1 MKNVLICIDRD
12 GTIIYDKK
20 KRPRY
25 YIGSQPDW
33 KSKIKFLKDVVKGIK
48 LLNKQLPN
56 APIYVITNQPGI
68 AIKNLKLL
76 TFKRAT
82 EVCNEVVRRLK
93 KKGAMTKGCLIC
105 PHAIPKYIKTHP
117 EYKFDK
123 KLIHKNCPCFKP
135 HAGLTKVALKSEGF
149 KASNTNIYIIG
160 DRASDV
166 KTALKIKGTGILVP
180 FEEERIEEVKK
191 LKSKKT
197 YIAKGFLDAAKY
209 IIKREK

>member
-25 YIGSQPDW
+25 YIGSQSDW

-48 LLNKQLPN
+48 LLNKKLPN
-56 APIYVITNQPGI
+56 AQIYVITNQPGI
-68 AIKNLKLL
+68 AINNLKLL

-82 EVCNEVVRRLK
+82 EVCGEVVRRLK

-105 PHAIPKYIKTHP
+105 PHAIPKYVKTHP

-123 KLIHKNCPCFKP
+123 KLEVKDNLGPETLVEFNEIELDAVCVPNTPP
-135 HAGLTKVALKSEGF
+135 VVGVTDSNDVGLTNLGC
-149 KASNTNIYIIG
+149 
-160 DRASDV
+160 
-166 KTALKIKGTGILVP
+166 P
-180 FEEERIEEVKK
+180 
-191 LKSKKT
+191 
-197 YIAKGFLDAAKY
+197 
-209 IIKREK
+209 